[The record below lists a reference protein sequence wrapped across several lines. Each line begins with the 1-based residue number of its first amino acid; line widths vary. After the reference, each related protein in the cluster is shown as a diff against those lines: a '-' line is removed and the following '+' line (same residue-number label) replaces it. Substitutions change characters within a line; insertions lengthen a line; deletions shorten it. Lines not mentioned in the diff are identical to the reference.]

1 MSTKLDKYAAERD
14 KARQKRDEWE
24 GRMKMWDQ
32 KYRELENEEIHDLV
46 HAANLTPDQLAELL
60 KMIGPT
66 AVLAAKPA
74 ATAKEVE

>member
-24 GRMKMWDQ
+24 ARMKMWDQ

-46 HAANLTPDQLAELL
+46 HAANLTPDQL
-60 KMIGPT
+60 G
-66 AVLAAKPA
+66 
-74 ATAKEVE
+74 

>member
-60 KMIGPT
+60 KMMGPT
-66 AVLAAKPA
+66 AVPAAKPA
-74 ATAKEVE
+74 ATAEEVD